1 MPQSSP
7 GEQEQAVEHASA
19 SAGMWILLAT
29 VPLTWGFNFISLKFL
44 KEDFGVAG
52 PLAGVYGLLSARY
65 VLIVV
70 TLMLTLWIIERDLV
84 IRREH
89 WRYLFGFAFFTVIL
103 YQGAFAAGVF
113 YTLAAEGALLISTA
127 PIWAALIN
135 HVLGWEKLTGR
146 QAAGTIIGFAGIAA
160 VVAGGLKATNAPEHH
175 VIGVAIM
182 AVAGIL
188 WASYAV
194 FSKPLLKHYSP
205 LKVTAWIHTI
215 GAAVLIPLGAP
226 AAMQVDWANMSLVSW
241 GCLLHFSL
249 LAGVYAFVVWF
260 WGVQRI
266 GSSRT
271 VLFQYC
277 VPVVATA
284 LAYVLL
290 KEVPSALQI
299 VGIAVTLFGV
309 NLAVRRARPGR
320 KNDAGGDEDHVAEES
335 IESAVVPPGE

>member
-1 MPQSSP
+1 MSQVPP
-7 GEQEQAVEHASA
+7 REQEQAVEHAPA

-29 VPLTWGFNFISLKFL
+29 VPLTWGFNFISLKVL

-52 PLAGVYGLLSARY
+52 PLAGVYGMLSARY
-65 VLIVV
+65 ALMVV
-70 TLMLTLWIIERDLV
+70 ALMLTLWIIERDLT

-89 WRYLFGFAFFTVIL
+89 WRYLLGFAFVTVVI
-103 YQGAFAAGVF
+103 YQGTFSAGVF

-135 HVLGWEKLTGR
+135 HVLGWEKLTLR
-146 QAAGTIIGFAGIAA
+146 QAVGTIIGFVGIAA
-160 VVAGGLKATNAPEHH
+160 VVAGGLNVANAPEYHS
-175 VIGVAIM
+175 IGIAIM
-182 AVAGIL
+182 ALAGIL

-205 LKVTAWIHTI
+205 LKVTAWIHTL
-215 GAAVLIPLGAP
+215 GAVVLIPLGVP
-226 AAMQVDWANMSLVSW
+226 AAMQVDWAGMSLVTW

-260 WGVQRI
+260 RGVQRI

-277 VPVVATA
+277 VPLVATV
-284 LAYVLL
+284 LAYLL
-290 KEVPSALQI
+290 L
-299 VGIAVTLFGV
+299 
-309 NLAVRRARPGR
+309 
-320 KNDAGGDEDHVAEES
+320 
-335 IESAVVPPGE
+335 